1 MPESV
6 ETPQVLDGDAADIWR
21 AAFLSSYDGTCK
33 ERGDERDA
41 CAASVAWSAVK
52 QKYEKDHNQWVAKS
66 EGELAR
72 INRIQSAFSKYM
84 DDMRLAAAAQ
94 AAIGVA
100 PGTPSGYLTEI
111 FADGTGVASV
121 DGRFYRVPFS
131 ETTFGGVVFAP
142 RLDWQE
148 VVQDWSRKSMTVAK
162 AEVAMS
168 EISPKTGLIIPI
180 LTARQDEKPYDEM
193 TDEEKEEARKKKLAE
208 EGGEEKSVLRE
219 GPPWEKKE
227 EEMTDEEKE
236 EARKKKL
243 AEEAGEE
250 KSVIE
255 LPGYETRAHQRRAA
269 NDVDWGVIRS
279 GVGGQEAIRPDHIS
293 SERWNRLSAPLK
305 TVGAVLFERICQR
318 TYEQSVEDCIVAGWT
333 PISNPSRPEEFVFR
347 RWLAHPQ
354 GRLLQRT
361 VLVRH
366 QGVPDWYLR
375 ELSRGAS
382 LSLAMATA
390 PGEVRY
396 RGPKLLLRGLPEASA

>member
-6 ETPQVLDGDAADIWR
+6 ETPQVLDGHAADIWR
-21 AAFLSSYDGTCK
+21 GAFLSAYDGTCK

-52 QKYEKDHNQWVAKS
+52 QKYEKDHNQWVAKA

-72 INRIQSAFSKYM
+72 INRIQSAFSKFM
-84 DDMRLAAAAQ
+84 EDMRLAAAAQ
-94 AAIGVA
+94 AAIGVT

-111 FADGTGVASV
+111 FPDGYGVASV

-131 ETTFGGVVFAP
+131 ETTFGSVVFAP

-148 VVQDWSRKSMTVAK
+148 VVQDWARKSTREANAVPLLSLEAT
-162 AEVAMS
+162 MS
-168 EISPKTGLIIPI
+168 EPVIHKTGLIVPI
-180 LTARQDEKPYDEM
+180 LTREGPPWEEEM

-219 GPPWEKKE
+219 GP
-227 EEMTDEEKE
+227 EMTDEEKE

-243 AEEAGEE
+243 ADEASEE

-255 LPGYETRAHQRRAA
+255 LPGYEIRAHQRRAA

-293 SERWNRLSAPLK
+293 SERWNRLNAPLK

-318 TYEQSVEDCIVAGWT
+318 TYEQGVEDCIVAGWT
-333 PISNPSRPEEFVFR
+333 PITNPSRPEEFVFR

-354 GRLLQRT
+354 GRLLQRA